1 MDIYLK
7 KAILHIID
15 RETGSPVFSQKELDL
30 TKEYIRDFLQKK
42 IQKISSAQTKTG
54 QLAEESMIVESLKIA
69 QENFVEAS
77 EAIVQ
82 RWFDIYQESEEAPS
96 ADVFVVLYELDT
108 VMYLSLLKVNYRE
121 AYTHFVEADEA
132 GIDNRLILNRAI
144 LGAKTQKADEAFAV
158 NLTDWTYELIEKKY
172 EFSGKKE
179 LYFSGRVIESVPAP
193 SLEENVKVIQKVA
206 KHLGKK
212 FETEE
217 FDIMAD
223 LKEAVYDTIEEKGR
237 LDHEMIAEKV

>member
-1 MDIYLK
+1 
-7 KAILHIID
+7 
-15 RETGSPVFSQKELDL
+15 
-30 TKEYIRDFLQKK
+30 
-42 IQKISSAQTKTG
+42 
-54 QLAEESMIVESLKIA
+54 MIVESLKIA

-121 AYTHFVEADEA
+121 AYTHFVEADEV

-158 NLTDWTYELIEKKY
+158 NLSDWTYELIEKNMS
-172 EFSGKKE
+172 FPVKKS
-179 LYFSGRVIESVPAP
+179 FIF
-193 SLEENVKVIQKVA
+193 LEE
-206 KHLGKK
+206 
-212 FETEE
+212 
-217 FDIMAD
+217 
-223 LKEAVYDTIEEKGR
+223 
-237 LDHEMIAEKV
+237 